1 MRGGWLLLL
10 LTLASGCAIAPRP
23 SRQPQVHNPFP
34 QLAKVA
40 VAPFFNSSSE
50 RSVDGRRVAL
60 AYYNELQAVPGFEVV
75 PMGVVEAAMQ
85 QHNLQL
91 ASPSEARRLAQLLQ
105 VDAIVIGA
113 VTDYSP
119 YYPPRMGMQ
128 VEWYSANPCYH
139 PIPPGYALPWGTT
152 EEEYIPDRLVFEA
165 EMALAKEQLKTQTPS
180 YQPEE
185 PLAEPLPLELQT
197 EDAAKS
203 PEGVIPAS
211 NEARLAAAGDERVG
225 LPENWPDPRGFT
237 PRVPTV
243 DCPDC
248 NESTL
253 PVLQHTRIYHGS
265 DADFTTALESYYFF
279 RNDQRAGDWRGY
291 LERSDDFVRFCCHM
305 HISEMLS
312 ARGGAG
318 ESRVVWRWPESR

>member
-1 MRGGWLLLL
+1 MRPLLLAL
-10 LTLASGCAIAPRP
+10 LLCLSSGCALFPRP

-85 QHNLQL
+85 QHQIEL
-91 ASPSEARRLAQLLQ
+91 ASPADARRLAQILQ

-113 VTDYSP
+113 VTDYAI
-119 YYPPRMGMQ
+119 YYPPRCGLQ
-128 VEWYSANPCYH
+128 VEWYAANPCFH
-139 PIPPGYALPWGTT
+139 PIPPGYGLPWGTT
-152 EEEYIPDRLVFEA
+152 DEEYIPDALVFEA
-165 EMALAKEQLKTQTPS
+165 EMALAKEQLKTQTPN
-180 YQPEE
+180 YQ
-185 PLAEPLPLELQT
+185 AEPAPLTPLPSDLQSQDPA
-197 EDAAKS
+197 ES
-203 PEGVIPAS
+203 PDGVIPAS
-211 NEARLAAAGDERVG
+211 AETENEAQLVSAPG
-225 LPENWPDPRGFT
+225 LPDDWPDPRGFT
-237 PRVPTV
+237 PPPPAR

-248 NESTL
+248 EESKL
-253 PVLQHTRIYHGS
+253 PVLQHTRIYHGN
-265 DADFTTALESYYFF
+265 DGDFTTALESYYYF
-279 RNDQRAGDWRGY
+279 RNDQRAGDWRAY
-291 LERSDDFVRFCCHM
+291 LERSDDFMRFCCHM

>member
-1 MRGGWLLLL
+1 MRAVWLFLLLG
-10 LTLASGCAIAPRP
+10 LASGCAIAPRP

-60 AYYNELQAVPGFEVV
+60 AYFNELQAVPGFEVV

-85 QHNLQL
+85 QHNIQL
-91 ASPSEARRLAQLLQ
+91 ASPSEARRLAQLLE

-113 VTDYSP
+113 VTDFSP

-165 EMALAKEQLKTQTPS
+165 EMALAKEQLKTQTPA
-180 YQPEE
+180 YKP
-185 PLAEPLPLELQT
+185 AETPTESLPLELQT
-197 EDAAKS
+197 EDSSNSPDGVVHASGAEEMFAADGK
-203 PEGVIPAS
+203 
-211 NEARLAAAGDERVG
+211 RVG
-225 LPENWPDPRGFT
+225 LPETWPDPRGFA

-248 NESTL
+248 DESTQ
-253 PVLQHTRIYHGS
+253 PVLQHTRIYHGN
-265 DADFTTALESYYFF
+265 DADFTTALESYYYF
-279 RNDQRAGDWRGY
+279 RNDQRAGDWRAY
-291 LERSDDFVRFCCHM
+291 LERTDDFTRFCCHM

>member
-1 MRGGWLLLL
+1 MRPGWLAFLLCVL
-10 LTLASGCAIAPRP
+10 SGCAIAPRP

-34 QLAKVA
+34 QLTKVA

-50 RSVDGRRVAL
+50 RTVDGRRVAL
-60 AYYNELQAVPGFEVV
+60 AYFNELQSVPGFEVV

-85 QHNLQL
+85 QHHIDL
-91 ASPSEARRLAQLLQ
+91 AGPNDARKLAQLLQ
-105 VDAIVIGA
+105 VDAVVIGA
-113 VTDYSP
+113 VTDYSA
-119 YYPPRMGMQ
+119 YYPPRCGLQ

-139 PIPPGYALPWGTT
+139 PIPPGYGLPWGTPD
-152 EEEYIPDRLVFEA
+152 EEYIPDALVFEA

-180 YQPEE
+180 YQPEQDE
-185 PLAEPLPLELQT
+185 LAPIPSGIQSGQSST
-197 EDAAKS
+197 S
-203 PEGVIPAS
+203 PDGVVQASAEEGTLTSAP
-211 NEARLAAAGDERVG
+211 G
-225 LPENWPDPRGFT
+225 LPDTWPDPRGFT
-237 PRVPTV
+237 PAAPVR

-248 NESTL
+248 EESAL
-253 PVLQHTRIYHGS
+253 PVLQHTRIYHGN
-265 DADFTTALESYYFF
+265 DADFTTALESYYYF

-291 LERSDDFVRFCCHM
+291 LERTDDFTRFCCHM